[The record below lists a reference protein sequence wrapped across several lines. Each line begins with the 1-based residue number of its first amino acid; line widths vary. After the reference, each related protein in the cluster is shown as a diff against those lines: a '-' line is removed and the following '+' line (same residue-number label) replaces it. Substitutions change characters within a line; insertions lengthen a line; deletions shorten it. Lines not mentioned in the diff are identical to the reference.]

1 MGLTRLSSRLV
12 FLKKKNSQQPEKN
25 TMLQNFI
32 TSALIIDDKEAEV
45 ASLKEYL
52 DSKDIW
58 VKHFTPDQL
67 REKTSVFNN
76 RKLIFL
82 DLFLED
88 GQDEINNINIIRAL
102 FTKVLGTSFG
112 TYGIVLWTKHTEHFT
127 EFINRIF
134 KPTNNFTLPL
144 FAVALDKTL
153 YMNNNYEGLLEGVE
167 EKLKENVASSLFI
180 EWNKS
185 VKSGSDHTIKML
197 YDLFD
202 NDPKKYINLE
212 PLLHSLAL
220 NFTGIP
226 ADNIGNYDL
235 QKDLVK
241 SLMDSLQ
248 FEISNRFNKIDN
260 LFSDP
265 KKLNFN
271 ASKEE
276 KQLIFSKLNTLLMLD
291 NHNLAQDS
299 PIPGNIYEIKDESS
313 AMFIKTITVK
323 KADKDLNS
331 DPDYKDLPKRRICIE
346 MTPPCDFALGKKKKF
361 SRVVGGLH
369 MDYDANIKTSAFGGE
384 NFYTFLY
391 PIQLEGFEKPQMLI
405 FDFYHF
411 QTLIE
416 DDLKDSTRF
425 SIIYRAKDKLFAD
438 ILQKLS
444 SHTARLGI
452 GVLQ

>member
-1 MGLTRLSSRLV
+1 
-12 FLKKKNSQQPEKN
+12 
-25 TMLQNFI
+25 MLQNFI
-32 TSALIIDDKEAEV
+32 TSALIIDDKESEV
-45 ASLKEYL
+45 ESLKKYL
-52 DSKDIW
+52 DEQDIW
-58 VKHFTPDQL
+58 AKHFTPEQL

-82 DLFLED
+82 DLFLEE
-88 GQDEINNINIIRAL
+88 GQNEINNINIIRRL
-102 FTKVLGTSFG
+102 FTKVIGNDFG
-112 TYGIVLWTKHTEHFT
+112 TYGIVLWTKHTDHFD
-127 EFINRIF
+127 EFVNRIF
-134 KPTNNFTLPL
+134 KSNNDFSLPL
-144 FAVALDKTL
+144 FAVSLDKTL

-167 EKLKENVASSLFI
+167 EKLKESVASSLFI

-185 VKSGSDHTIKML
+185 VKGGSDHTIKML
-197 YDLFD
+197 YGLLD
-202 NDPKKYINLE
+202 NDPKKYNSLE
-212 PLLHSLAL
+212 PLLYSLAL

-226 ADNIGNYDL
+226 KENIGNYDL
-235 QKDLVK
+235 QKDLIK

-271 ASKEE
+271 ISKPERE
-276 KQLIFSKLNTLLMLD
+276 LIFSKLNTLLMLD
-291 NHNLAQDS
+291 NQNLAQDS
-299 PIPGNIYEIKDESS
+299 PIPGNIYEIVNDSS
-313 AMFIKTITVK
+313 SMYIKTITK
-323 KADKDLNS
+323 QDKDLNT
-331 DPDYKDLPKRRICIE
+331 DPDYKDIPKRRICIE

-369 MDYDANIKTSAFGGE
+369 MDYDPAIKSAFVGE

-391 PIQLEGFEKPQMLI
+391 PIKLDGFEKPQIII

-411 QTLIE
+411 QTLTE
-416 DDLKDSTRF
+416 DDLKDDNSYK
-425 SIIYRAKDKLFAD
+425 IIYRAKDKLFAD

-452 GVLQ
+452 GILQ